1 MRTFK
6 IVNANGEMYD
16 LTVKNRSF
24 MHTVSGLGYGR
35 EAEFYRIGERFATLS
50 NYLAQQEVRG
60 NVYFGG
66 ANNISDYFTFAKFC
80 ENTPL
85 KLLYDPGTGKTYT
98 RDGFIKTMERSDGE
112 NVRGAW
118 VTFIC
123 TTPWYDTVNE
133 FYTGI
138 IDGGKKY
145 NYTYSYKYAKYIAN
159 TVIIESDSYLPSP
172 MKLVIYG
179 PVVNPIWRHY
189 ANNKLIE
196 TGSCTVT
203 IPANHKLVIDTTSI
217 PYSIKEYD
225 LANVL
230 IADRYQTSDWNT
242 ERFFRLK
249 YGINTITVS
258 ATGSTNISLGVEAQI
273 EYGTV

>member
-6 IVNANGEMYD
+6 LVNANGETYD

-35 EAEFYRIGERFATLS
+35 ETEFYRIGERFATLS
-50 NYLAQQEVRG
+50 NYLSQQEVKG

-66 ANNISDYFTFAKFC
+66 SDNVNDYFAFIKFC
-80 ENTPL
+80 ENAPL
-85 KLLYDPGTGKTYT
+85 KLLYNPGNGEYL
-98 RDGFIKTMERSDGE
+98 RDGFITKIEKTDGE
-112 NVRGAW
+112 NIKGVY

-123 TTPWYDTVNE
+123 TTPWYKSVNV
-133 FYTGI
+133 FNTGI
-138 IDGGKKY
+138 VSGGKKY
-145 NYTYSYKYAKYIAN
+145 NYTYPYQYSQFIAN

-196 TGSCTVT
+196 TGQCTVT

-225 LANVL
+225 LANQL
-230 IADRYQTSDWNT
+230 IADRYQTSNWNT

-249 YGINTITVS
+249 YGINNITVS
-258 ATGSTNISLGVEAQI
+258 ATGASNISLGVEAQI
-273 EYGTV
+273 EYASV

>member
-66 ANNISDYFTFAKFC
+66 ANNMSDYFTFAKFC

-123 TTPWYDTVNE
+123 TTPWYDTANE
-133 FYTGI
+133 FNTGI

-196 TGSCTVT
+196 TGQCTVT